1 MTKSS
6 KLLIIGKCKKKYT
19 LFFYNIISKLI
30 ESRISQHSD
39 FLDTYLY
46 QKFNCV
52 FLQEKRNVVLLW
64 TTNKKLLT
72 FTKEIMGAIK
82 SDNSNQFISI
92 YKKKILSLE
101 N

>member
-30 ESRISQHSD
+30 ESRMSQHSD

-52 FLQEKRNVVLLW
+52 FLQEKRSVVLLW
-64 TTNKKLLT
+64 TNKKLLWLALNTNTIIKLRT
-72 FTKEIMGAIK
+72 FTKEI
-82 SDNSNQFISI
+82 
-92 YKKKILSLE
+92 LE
-101 N
+101 Q